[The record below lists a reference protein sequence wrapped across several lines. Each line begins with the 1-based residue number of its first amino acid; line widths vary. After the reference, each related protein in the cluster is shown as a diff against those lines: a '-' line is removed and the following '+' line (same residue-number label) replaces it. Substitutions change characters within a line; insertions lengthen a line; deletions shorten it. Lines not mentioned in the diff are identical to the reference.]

1 MELLGISKQNWHQH
15 LKRQNLDGIKRF
27 DQFYSRKRMAYKK
40 YYEGKT
46 VALVGRRIKNEKAE
60 LFMQKYGYARLST
73 RRTIYGR
80 KRISCASDFW
90 RELDKMSIYLTI
102 KAR

>member
-1 MELLGISKQNWHQH
+1 MT
-15 LKRQNLDGIKRF
+15 
-27 DQFYSRKRMAYKK
+27 YKK

-73 RRTIYGR
+73 PRTIYGR

-102 KAR
+102 KARKGKK